1 MNIFNVINETKL
13 IPLTTITSREDVEPL
28 CEVLIEAS
36 IPLIEI
42 TLRDERTL
50 DVIDEF
56 NKFPEVHLGVG
67 TIRSESHIDL
77 AINASASFLISPGYS
92 ENLLNYAKQKNIPLI
107 PGVQTPSEIIK
118 ANEAGF
124 STLKFF
130 PAELSGG
137 VSRLNAYK
145 SVFPDIKFIPTG
157 GITYENTLSYLTL
170 DNVVAVGASA
180 LIPSDLIKSKS
191 WKEIKNKL
199 EKSKELISNC

>member
-1 MNIFNVINETKL
+1 MNIFNIIDETKL

-28 CEVLIEAS
+28 CEVLVEAS

-50 DVIDEF
+50 DIIDEF

-92 ENLLNYAKQKNIPLI
+92 ENLLNYAKQNNIPLI

-118 ANEAGF
+118 ANEAGL

-137 VSRLNAYK
+137 VDRLKAYK
-145 SVFPDIKFIPTG
+145 SVFSDIKFIPTG
-157 GITYENTLSYLTL
+157 GITNENALSYLAL
-170 DNVVAVGASA
+170 DNVMAVGASA
-180 LIPSDLIKSKS
+180 LISPDLVNSKS
-191 WKEIKNKL
+191 WSEIKNNLK
-199 EKSKELISNC
+199 ESKELITKS

>member
-1 MNIFNVINETKL
+1 MSIFNIINEAKL

-28 CEVLIEAS
+28 CEVLVEAS

-42 TLRDERTL
+42 TLRDKRTL
-50 DVIDEF
+50 DIIDEF

-77 AINASASFLISPGYS
+77 AINASASFLITPGYS

-107 PGVQTPSEIIK
+107 PGVQTPSEIMK
-118 ANEAGF
+118 ANEAGL

-137 VSRLNAYK
+137 VDRLKAYK
-145 SVFPDIKFIPTG
+145 SVFSDIKFIPTG
-157 GITYENTLSYLTL
+157 GITNGNALSYLAL
-170 DNVVAVGASA
+170 DNVIAVGASA
-180 LIPSDLIKSKS
+180 LISPDLVNSKS
-191 WKEIKNKL
+191 WSEIKNNLK
-199 EKSKELISNC
+199 ESKELITKS

>member
-1 MNIFNVINETKL
+1 MNIFNVIDETKL

-42 TLRDERTL
+42 TLRDHRTL
-50 DVIDEF
+50 DIIDEF

-92 ENLLNYAKQKNIPLI
+92 ENLLNYAKQNNIPLI

-118 ANEAGF
+118 ANEAGLT
-124 STLKFF
+124 TLKFF

-137 VSRLNAYK
+137 VDRLKAYR
-145 SVFPDIKFIPTG
+145 SVFSDIKFIPTG
-157 GITYENTLSYLTL
+157 GITNENALSYLAL
-170 DNVVAVGASA
+170 DNVMAVGASA
-180 LIPSDLIKSKS
+180 LISPDLVNSKS
-191 WKEIKNKL
+191 WSEIKNNLK
-199 EKSKELISNC
+199 KSKELITKS

>member
-1 MNIFNVINETKL
+1 MSIFNVIAETKL

-28 CEVLIEAS
+28 CEVLVEAS

-50 DVIDEF
+50 DIIDEF

-92 ENLLNYAKQKNIPLI
+92 ENLLNYAKQNNIPLI

-118 ANEAGF
+118 VNEAGLT
-124 STLKFF
+124 TLKFF

-137 VSRLNAYK
+137 VDRLKAYR
-145 SVFPDIKFIPTG
+145 SVFSDIKFIPTG
-157 GITYENTLSYLTL
+157 GITNENALSYLAL
-170 DNVVAVGASA
+170 DNVIAVGASA
-180 LIPSDLIKSKS
+180 LISSDLVNSKS
-191 WKEIKNKL
+191 WSEIKNNLK
-199 EKSKELISNC
+199 ESKELISKS

>member
-1 MNIFNVINETKL
+1 MNIFNVIDETKL

-28 CEVLIEAS
+28 CEVLVEAS

-42 TLRDERTL
+42 TLRDHRTL
-50 DVIDEF
+50 DIIDEF

-67 TIRSESHIDL
+67 TIRSESHIDI

-118 ANEAGF
+118 ANEAGL

-137 VSRLNAYK
+137 VDRLKAYR
-145 SVFPDIKFIPTG
+145 SVFSDIKFIPTG
-157 GITYENTLSYLTL
+157 GITNENALSYLAL
-170 DNVVAVGASA
+170 DNVMAVGASA
-180 LIPSDLIKSKS
+180 LISPDLVNSKS
-191 WKEIKNKL
+191 WSEIKNNLK
-199 EKSKELISNC
+199 ESKELITKS

>member
-1 MNIFNVINETKL
+1 MNIFNVIDETKL

-28 CEVLIEAS
+28 CEVLVEAS

-42 TLRDERTL
+42 TLRDHRTL
-50 DVIDEF
+50 DIIDEF

-77 AINASASFLISPGYS
+77 AIKASASFLISPGYS
-92 ENLLNYAKQKNIPLI
+92 ENLLNYAKQKNIVLI

-118 ANEAGF
+118 ANEAGL

-137 VSRLNAYK
+137 VDRLKAYR
-145 SVFPDIKFIPTG
+145 SVFSDIKFIPTG
-157 GITYENTLSYLTL
+157 GITNKNALSYLAL
-170 DNVVAVGASA
+170 DNVMAVGASA
-180 LIPSDLIKSKS
+180 LISPDLVNSKS
-191 WKEIKNKL
+191 WSEIKNNLK
-199 EKSKELISNC
+199 KSKELITKS

>member
-1 MNIFNVINETKL
+1 MNIFNVIDETKL

-28 CEVLIEAS
+28 CEVLVEAS

-42 TLRDERTL
+42 TLRDHRTL
-50 DVIDEF
+50 DIIDEF

-92 ENLLNYAKQKNIPLI
+92 ENLLNYAKQNNIPLI
-107 PGVQTPSEIIK
+107 PGVQTPSEIMK
-118 ANEAGF
+118 ANEAGL

-137 VSRLNAYK
+137 VDRLKAYK
-145 SVFPDIKFIPTG
+145 SVFSDIKFIPTG
-157 GITYENTLSYLTL
+157 GITNENALSYLAL
-170 DNVVAVGASA
+170 DNVMAVGASA
-180 LIPSDLIKSKS
+180 LILPDLVNSKS
-191 WKEIKNKL
+191 WTEIKNNLKESKKL
-199 EKSKELISNC
+199 ITKS

>member
-1 MNIFNVINETKL
+1 MSILNLINKTRL
-13 IPLTTITSREDVEPL
+13 LPLTTLISREDVEPL
-28 CEVLIEAS
+28 CDILFDTS
-36 IPLIEI
+36 IPFIEI

-50 DVIDEF
+50 EIIDEF
-56 NKFPEVHLGVG
+56 KKFPDIHLGVG
-67 TIRSESHIDL
+67 TIRTKEHIDI
-77 AINASASFLISPGYS
+77 AAEADASFLITPGFS
-92 ENLLNYAKQKNIPLI
+92 ESLANHAALKNIPMI
-107 PGVQTPSEIIK
+107 PGVQTPSEIIN

-137 VSRLNAYK
+137 VSRLNSYK

-157 GITYENTLSYLTL
+157 GITYENTLSYLAL
-170 DNVVAVGASA
+170 DNVIAVGASA

-191 WKEIKNKL
+191 WEEIKNKL

>member
-1 MNIFNVINETKL
+1 MNIFNVIDETKL

-28 CEVLIEAS
+28 CEVLVEAS

-42 TLRDERTL
+42 TLRDHRTL
-50 DVIDEF
+50 DIIDEF

-92 ENLLNYAKQKNIPLI
+92 ENLLNYAKQNNIPLI

-118 ANEAGF
+118 ANEAGLT
-124 STLKFF
+124 TLKFF

-137 VSRLNAYK
+137 VDRLKAYK
-145 SVFPDIKFIPTG
+145 SVFSDIKFIPTG
-157 GITYENTLSYLTL
+157 GITNKNALSYLAL

-180 LIPSDLIKSKS
+180 LISPDLVNSKS
-191 WKEIKNKL
+191 WTEIKNNLK
-199 EKSKELISNC
+199 ESKELITKS

>member
-1 MNIFNVINETKL
+1 MSIFNIINETKL
-13 IPLTTITSREDVEPL
+13 IPLTTITSREDVGPL
-28 CEVLIEAS
+28 CEVLVKAS

-50 DVIDEF
+50 DAIDEF

-92 ENLLNYAKQKNIPLI
+92 ENLLNYAKQNNIPLI

-118 ANEAGF
+118 ANEAGLT
-124 STLKFF
+124 TLKFF

-137 VSRLNAYK
+137 VDRLKAYR
-145 SVFPDIKFIPTG
+145 SVFSDIKFIPTG
-157 GITYENTLSYLTL
+157 GITNENALSYLAL
-170 DNVVAVGASA
+170 DNVMAVGASA
-180 LIPSDLIKSKS
+180 LISPDLVNSKS
-191 WKEIKNKL
+191 WSEIKNNLK
-199 EKSKELISNC
+199 ESKELITKS

>member
-1 MNIFNVINETKL
+1 MNILNLINKTKL
-13 IPLTTITSREDVEPL
+13 LPLTTLTLREDVEPL
-28 CEVLIEAS
+28 CDILLDTS
-36 IPLIEI
+36 IPFIEI

-50 DVIDEF
+50 EIIDEF
-56 NKFPEVHLGVG
+56 KKFPDIHLGVG
-67 TIRSESHIDL
+67 TIRTKEHID
-77 AINASASFLISPGYS
+77 IASKANASFLITPGFS
-92 ENLLNYAKQKNIPLI
+92 ESLANHAALKNIPMI

-157 GITYENTLSYLTL
+157 GITYENTLSYLAL

>member
-1 MNIFNVINETKL
+1 MNIFNVIDETKL

-28 CEVLIEAS
+28 CEVLVEAS

-50 DVIDEF
+50 DIIDEF

-92 ENLLNYAKQKNIPLI
+92 ENLLNYAKQNNIPLI

-118 ANEAGF
+118 ANEAGLT
-124 STLKFF
+124 TLKFF

-137 VSRLNAYK
+137 VDRLKAYK
-145 SVFPDIKFIPTG
+145 SVFSDIKFIPTG
-157 GITYENTLSYLTL
+157 GITNENALSYLAL
-170 DNVVAVGASA
+170 DNVMAVGASA
-180 LIPSDLIKSKS
+180 LILPDLVNSKS
-191 WKEIKNKL
+191 WSEIKNNLK
-199 EKSKELISNC
+199 ESKELITKS

>member
-1 MNIFNVINETKL
+1 MSILNLINKTRL
-13 IPLTTITSREDVEPL
+13 LPLTTLISREDVEPL
-28 CEVLIEAS
+28 CDILLDTS
-36 IPLIEI
+36 IPFIEI

-50 DVIDEF
+50 EIIDEF
-56 NKFPEVHLGVG
+56 KKFPDIHLGVG
-67 TIRSESHIDL
+67 TIRTKEHIDI
-77 AINASASFLISPGYS
+77 AAEADASFLITPGFS
-92 ENLLNYAKQKNIPLI
+92 ESLANHAALKNIPMI
-107 PGVQTPSEIIK
+107 PGVQTPSEIIN
-118 ANEAGF
+118 ANEAGL

-137 VSRLNAYK
+137 VSRLNTYK

-170 DNVVAVGASA
+170 DNVIAVGASA

-199 EKSKELISNC
+199 EKSKELICNC

>member
-1 MNIFNVINETKL
+1 MSIFNIINDTKL

-28 CEVLIEAS
+28 CEVLIKAS

-42 TLRDERTL
+42 TLRDERAL
-50 DVIDEF
+50 DIIDEF

-92 ENLLNYAKQKNIPLI
+92 ENLLNYAKQNNIPLI

-118 ANEAGF
+118 ANEAGLT
-124 STLKFF
+124 TLKFF

-137 VSRLNAYK
+137 VDRLKAYR
-145 SVFPDIKFIPTG
+145 SVFSDIKFIPTG
-157 GITYENTLSYLTL
+157 GITNENALSYLAL
-170 DNVVAVGASA
+170 DNVMAVGASA
-180 LIPSDLIKSKS
+180 LISPDLVNSKS
-191 WKEIKNKL
+191 WSEIKNNLK
-199 EKSKELISNC
+199 ESKELITKS